1 VLAFILNLPLT
12 VLRERAVVPPMHPHA
27 ASQNGHAEYVRQLSN
42 LPCGTGTGRSIEG
55 PDSTFHVNCTTIEA
69 LSAWALE
76 IALRVQPHIARTIR
90 PLNVMAAM
98 LVMLCLCWCADFGS
112 QSQLDP
118 HDQKGLA
125 VDINTVA
132 ERIIKVE
139 SNGDRDAKNKR
150 SSATGLGQFVN
161 ETWLILIRAHRPDLV
176 EGRSEAE
183 ILEMRRDAGIAR
195 EITVRFT
202 ERNAW
207 ILRRRGLPVTA
218 GALYLAHF
226 AGGAGAVAILSAEEH
241 ADAATIMAGADSTR
255 QTNREKLIKLNPF
268 LERLTVADLK
278 LWAER
283 KMRVSRS

>member
-1 VLAFILNLPLT
+1 M
-12 VLRERAVVPPMHPHA
+12 LRERAVVPPMHPHA

-55 PDSTFHVNCTTIEA
+55 PDSTFHVSSTTIEA

-76 IALRVQPHIARTIR
+76 IALRVQSHIARTIR

-207 ILRRRGLPVTA
+207 
-218 GALYLAHF
+218 Y
-226 AGGAGAVAILSAEEH
+226 
-241 ADAATIMAGADSTR
+241 
-255 QTNREKLIKLNPF
+255 
-268 LERLTVADLK
+268 
-278 LWAER
+278 
-283 KMRVSRS
+283 